1 MIYSTTEG
9 KMKNLKGIFPALL
22 TPFKEDGS
30 LNEDS
35 LRKLVVANMAKG
47 ITGFYVCG
55 STAEVFL
62 LKPEERKR
70 ILEIVTDEVK
80 GKAAIICHVG
90 AINTEW
96 SIEYAKHAAS
106 LGVDAVS
113 SIPPFYYPFSADEII
128 SYYIDIV
135 SAVEL
140 PMIVY
145 NFPAFSGVTM
155 TMDRIKAL
163 REHKN
168 VIGIKHTS
176 TDLFQID
183 SMKRSYPAL
192 IVFNGYD
199 EIFLGGL
206 SMGADGGIGSTYNVM
221 AEKFVGIKQYF
232 DSGRIEEAQRLQTE
246 ADDVIRVLASMNI
259 FSAEKYLL
267 TLQGIPFG
275 ECRRP
280 FQPLKEGEKKRLEE
294 VFERHLKKF

>member
-1 MIYSTTEG
+1 
-9 KMKNLKGIFPALL
+9 MKNLKGIFLALL

-30 LNEDS
+30 INEDS
-35 LRKLVVANMAKG
+35 LRKLVAANMAKG
-47 ITGFYVCG
+47 ATGFYVCG

-70 ILEIVTDEVK
+70 LLAIVTDEVK
-80 GKAAIICHVG
+80 GKAAIICHIG
-90 AINTEW
+90 AISTEW

-155 TMDRIKAL
+155 TMDRIKTL
-163 REHKN
+163 REQKN
-168 VIGIKHTS
+168 IIGIKHTS

-183 SMKRSYPAL
+183 SMKRSYPDL
-192 IVFNGYD
+192 VVFNGYD

-206 SMGADGGIGSTYNVM
+206 SMGADGGIGSTYNMM
-221 AEKFVGIKQYF
+221 AEKFIGIKQAF

-246 ADDVIRVLASMNI
+246 ADDVIRVLAPMNI
-259 FSAEKYLL
+259 FGAEKYLL

-280 FQPLKEGEKKRLEE
+280 FLPLKGEEKKRLDA
-294 VFERHLKKF
+294 VFEKYLRKF

>member
-1 MIYSTTEG
+1 MR
-9 KMKNLKGIFPALL
+9 NLKGIFPALL
-22 TPFKEDGS
+22 TPFKQDGS
-30 LNEDS
+30 INEDS
-35 LRKLVVANMAKG
+35 LRKLVAANMAKG
-47 ITGFYVCG
+47 VTGFYVCG

-62 LKPEERKR
+62 LKPEERKHL
-70 ILEIVTDEVK
+70 LEIVADEVK
-80 GKAAIICHVG
+80 GRAAIICHIG

-96 SIEYAKHAAS
+96 SIEYARHAAS

-135 SAVEL
+135 SATGL

-145 NFPAFSGVTM
+145 NFPVFSGVTM
-155 TMDRIKAL
+155 TMDRISTL

-168 VIGIKHTS
+168 IVGIKHTS

-183 SMKRSYPAL
+183 SMKRSYPDL

-206 SMGADGGIGSTYNVM
+206 SMGADGGIGSTYNMM
-221 AEKFVGIKQYF
+221 AEKFTGIKQAF
-232 DSGRIEEAQRLQTE
+232 DSGKLDEAQRLQTE
-246 ADDVIRVLASMNI
+246 ADDVIRVMVPMNV
-259 FSAEKYLL
+259 FGAEKYLL

-275 ECRRP
+275 ECRKP
-280 FQPLKEGEKKRLEE
+280 FKPLKEEEKKKLEA
-294 VFERHLKKF
+294 VFEKQLRKF